1 MPRIRQY
8 AELDAMADFVSE
20 LNAQRA
26 RFGYSTQRTL
36 GPAIGVCQ
44 ATAGNYMRHP
54 DTIPFCVLRAIVKA
68 IKPDPA
74 ILLKALGYSTQDIK
88 KLAKEYSSLKK

>member
-8 AELDAMADFVSE
+8 AERDAMSDFVSE

-26 RFGYSTQRTL
+26 RFGYSTQRTF

-44 ATAGNYMRHP
+44 VTAGNYMRHQSRSA
-54 DTIPFCVLRAIVKA
+54 CS
-68 IKPDPA
+68 DP
-74 ILLKALGYSTQDIK
+74 
-88 KLAKEYSSLKK
+88 SSRPSGQTPESC